1 LSERALAEEDEVPA
15 GNGVMHWQRV
25 IGSVVSVLLA
35 GCASGQTPS
44 DVPALVGTIVWATA
58 IHPEDCTPQRCQ
70 VTYQLEL
77 RNKTGAD
84 VAVSSC
90 DLVDRGG
97 PIAAIPV
104 SEGFPIIVK
113 ASGTQLIRA
122 SFQLPVPPQR
132 LRELRGAR
140 LRCQQ
145 DLADEE

>member
-1 LSERALAEEDEVPA
+1 VAEGSGSVGSHP
-15 GNGVMHWQRV
+15 V
-25 IGSVVSVLLA
+25 IGIVASVLLA

-90 DLVDRGG
+90 DLVDTSG

-104 SEGFPIIVK
+104 SEGFPIVVK

-122 SFQLPVPPQR
+122 SFQLPVPPHR

-145 DLADEE
+145 DLANEE